1 MIHVTG
7 GCALERMRES
17 ARRSR
22 ATRNRTYFLIQ
33 TLMNPSLAPLRA
45 VRRALDVSVL
55 VIASQSRVT
64 RLRPFRL
71 ACSVSCASPSAR
83 VARAARK
90 RNKTSRRRDKV
101 RKGGEKGFSRPSD
114 GVGRRR
120 GRVGTFARLN
130 TEQETAALALVAR
143 KRSRARPKKYAP
155 RLLVSLS
162 AKTNR

>member
-1 MIHVTG
+1 MIRVTG
-7 GCALERMRES
+7 GCALEKMREG

-71 ACSVSCASPSAR
+71 ACSVSTAYTFYL
-83 VARAARK
+83 K
-90 RNKTSRRRDKV
+90 
-101 RKGGEKGFSRPSD
+101 GEK
-114 GVGRRR
+114 
-120 GRVGTFARLN
+120 AKAK
-130 TEQETAALALVAR
+130 EAAKAAEE
-143 KRSRARPKKYAP
+143 
-155 RLLVSLS
+155 S
-162 AKTNR
+162 A